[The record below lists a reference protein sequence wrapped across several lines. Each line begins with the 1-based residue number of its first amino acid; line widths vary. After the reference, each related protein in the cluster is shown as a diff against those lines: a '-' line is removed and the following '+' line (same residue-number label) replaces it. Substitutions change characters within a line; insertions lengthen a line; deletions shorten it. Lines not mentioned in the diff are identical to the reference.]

1 MDKTNVRLKLR
12 LTIYW
17 ISFALIILILPIVL
31 ILNLKTYFFSR
42 FEINSVYEEFSKYLI
57 DEVTVKSKF
66 VEVIDY
72 LHLQTNSLDVNFFSI
87 EDRLHLK
94 DVRVIIITLYSILLL
109 SLAITLIR
117 RKEIKD
123 NIKTLTRIST
133 YYLTIL
139 IPFLLLINHYYDY
152 FFTLAHR
159 IVFSNEYWLLDPRT
173 SNLIKMFPQ
182 NIFYEIFQIVVISNI
197 LMHGIFIFIVISKH
211 EKLSRK

>member
-17 ISFALIILILPIVL
+17 ISFALIILILPIVI

>member
-17 ISFALIILILPIVL
+17 ISFALIILILPIVI

-94 DVRVIIITLYSILLL
+94 DIRVIIITLYSILLL

>member
-17 ISFALIILILPIVL
+17 ISLALIILILPIVL

-42 FEINSVYEEFSKYLI
+42 FEINSVYEEFSQYLI

>member
-17 ISFALIILILPIVL
+17 ISLALIILILPIVL

>member
-31 ILNLKTYFFSR
+31 ILNLRTYFFSR

-94 DVRVIIITLYSILLL
+94 DIRVIIITLYSILLL

-139 IPFLLLINHYYDY
+139 TPFLLLINHYYDY

>member
-31 ILNLKTYFFSR
+31 ILNLRTYFFSR
-42 FEINSVYEEFSKYLI
+42 FEINSVNEEFSQYLI

-139 IPFLLLINHYYDY
+139 TPFLLLINHYYDY

>member
-31 ILNLKTYFFSR
+31 ILNLRTYFFSR

-94 DVRVIIITLYSILLL
+94 DIRVIIITLYSILLL